1 VSSLERY
8 FNRLWYE
15 QHWQQW
21 LFWPASKLTETVVQ
35 RKRKN
40 YERHPPKALSVPV
53 VVIGNLTVG
62 GTGKTPLL
70 LHLIDAFASR
80 GLKVGVI
87 SRGYGGKAHYPLWV
101 TPDTPAT
108 ASGDEPAMI
117 ARRARVPVVVDP
129 DRARAAEYLLKRAE
143 VDLLLSDDGLQHYR
157 LQRQL
162 EVLVI
167 DGARGFGNEHL
178 LPMGPLREP
187 LARLAS
193 IRFAVVNG
201 APNAGLSQT
210 LARFPALAVYPMHI
224 QPGKIR
230 RLAGSEVAE
239 PAQFNVKPVTALAG
253 IGNPSRFFNTLKS
266 LGIRFDTAIF
276 ADHHHYSASELQP
289 YQLSTVIMTEK
300 DAVKIQPEW
309 LADAW
314 YLSVDANI
322 TGALAD
328 DIMRALSLQ

>member
-1 VSSLERY
+1 MSSLERY

-15 QHWQQW
+15 QHWHRW
-21 LFWPASKLTETVVQ
+21 LFWPTSKLTECVVQ
-35 RKRKN
+35 HKREN
-40 YERHPPKALSVPV
+40 YERHPPKALPVPV

-70 LHLIDAFASR
+70 LHLIDAFVAK
-80 GLKVGVI
+80 GLKVGVV
-87 SRGYGGKAHYPLWV
+87 SRGYRGKARYPLWV
-101 TPDTPAT
+101 TADTPAIDC
-108 ASGDEPAMI
+108 GDEPAMI
-117 ARRARVPVVVDP
+117 ARRAKVPVVVDP
-129 DRARAAEYLLKRAE
+129 DRARAAEYLLKRAK

-157 LQRQL
+157 LRRQL

-201 APNAGLSQT
+201 APNAALNQT

-230 RLAGSEVAE
+230 RLDGSGTAE
-239 PAQFNVKPVTALAG
+239 PEQFKANPVTALAG

-266 LGIRFDTAIF
+266 MGIRFETAIF

-289 YQLSTVIMTEK
+289 YQLTTVIMTEK
-300 DAVKIQPEW
+300 DAVKIQSEW
-309 LADAW
+309 LKDAW

>member
-1 VSSLERY
+1 MSSLERY

-15 QHWQQW
+15 QHWQRW

-35 RKRKN
+35 RKREN
-40 YERHPPKALSVPV
+40 YQRHPSKALSVPV

-70 LHLIDAFASR
+70 LHLIDAFAAR

-87 SRGYGGKAHYPLWV
+87 SRGYGGKARYPLWV
-101 TPDTPAT
+101 TPETPAT

-129 DRARAAEYLLKRAE
+129 DRARAAEYLLQRAE

-167 DGARGFGNEHL
+167 DGARGFGNECL

-187 LARLAS
+187 LVRLES
-193 IRFAVVNG
+193 MRFAVVNG
-201 APNAGLSQT
+201 APSDALSQT

-230 RLAGSEVAE
+230 RLAGSETAE
-239 PAQFNVKPVTALAG
+239 PWQFNAKPVTALAG

-266 LGIRFDTAIF
+266 LGIPFDTAVF
-276 ADHHHYSASELQP
+276 ADHHHYSAAELQA
-289 YQLSTVIMTEK
+289 YQLTTVIMTEK